1 MKKIKVIMV
10 GFGKVAAQY
19 LNDPIMG
26 KKFRYSTH
34 IQGLIKNNNFEVS
47 CVVDKNKTARNIAKK
62 QFKIQN
68 VYSSIDKVK
77 NIDEYSVVIISTP
90 HEYRLSLLKRIN
102 NINF

>member
-1 MKKIKVIMV
+1 MALEE
-10 GFGKVAAQY
+10 VATQY

-34 IQGLIKNNNFEVS
+34 IQGLTKNNNFDVS

-68 VYSSIDKVK
+68 VFPQLIK
-77 NIDEYSVVIISTP
+77 
-90 HEYRLSLLKRIN
+90 
-102 NINF
+102 